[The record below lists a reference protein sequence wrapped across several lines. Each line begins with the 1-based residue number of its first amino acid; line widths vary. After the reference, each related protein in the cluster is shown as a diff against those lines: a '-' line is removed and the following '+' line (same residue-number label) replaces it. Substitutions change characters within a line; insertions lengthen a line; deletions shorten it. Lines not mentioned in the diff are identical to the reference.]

1 MDKKAKKTLKKEFKE
16 NELKAFRESLPM
28 KETDFLPL
36 FDFLDNELSENECKN
51 DCSLLEKY
59 CKKKKL
65 DFATLTEW
73 FKKHGGF
80 CDCEILGN
88 VEEQFYYL
96 EKPTI
101 PKIQPKKVQTVQRQK
116 LDTLTTDFGFSI
128 KKVPSPWIL
137 IATSQGDET
146 TYQFQI
152 GKKSNFPMILERDF
166 PLDKLSDDKFL
177 HDYWIAKVELDHD
190 LEFFIDR
197 QNIRGFETV
206 QIKTKNWVP
215 CFIFAYQQGLQWC
228 LVMPTESVRL
238 RNDMKELERLLT
250 EIT

>member
-1 MDKKAKKTLKKEFKE
+1 MDKKAKKALRNEFKE
-16 NELKAFRESLPM
+16 KELKAFRESLPM

-36 FDFLDNELSENECKN
+36 FDFLDNELSENECSG

-59 CKKKKL
+59 CKKEKL
-65 DFATLTEW
+65 DFATLSEW
-73 FKKHGGF
+73 FKKHSGF

-96 EKPTI
+96 EKPI
-101 PKIQPKKVQTVQRQK
+101 PKVQPKKIQTVQRQK

-137 IATSQGDET
+137 IAASQGDKT

-152 GKKSNFPMILERDF
+152 GKKSYFPMILERDF

-177 HDYWIAKVELDHD
+177 HDYWIAKIELDYD
-190 LEFFIDR
+190 LEFSIDR
-197 QNIRGFETV
+197 QSIRGFETV

-215 CFIFAYQQGLQWC
+215 CFIFAYRQGMPWC
-228 LVMPTESVRL
+228 LVMQTESVRL
-238 RNDMKELERLLT
+238 RNDMKELERLLA
-250 EIT
+250 EI